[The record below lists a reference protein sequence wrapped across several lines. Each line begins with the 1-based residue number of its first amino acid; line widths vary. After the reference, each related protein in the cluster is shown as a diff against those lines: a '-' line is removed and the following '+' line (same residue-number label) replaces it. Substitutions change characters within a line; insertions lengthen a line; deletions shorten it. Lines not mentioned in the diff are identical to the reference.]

1 VLCKDFVL
9 TDGPV
14 ERLDEMND
22 KEKLIWIA
30 GFFCGEGCV
39 SINKLSGS
47 VVCNGNVALVQKDK
61 APLDFIFEALKL
73 YNIDVPTVKE
83 YKVMSPNNDENF
95 YYKLQFSNNHASR
108 FLELIMPFPIG
119 EKHLRRA
126 KLFVKIFPASLYSK
140 RHIRLSDDIINCRRK
155 YYEEWQ
161 KLLALEQ
168 LAALEQLI
176 KLG

>member
-1 VLCKDFVL
+1 ML
-9 TDGPV
+9 THEPV

-30 GFFCGEGCV
+30 GFFCGEGCI
-39 SINKLSGS
+39 SIMKRSGSMVCSGS
-47 VVCNGNVALVQKDK
+47 VTLVQKDRG
-61 APLDFIFEALKL
+61 PLDFIFETLKS
-73 YNIDVPTVKE
+73 YNVDVPAVKM

-95 YYKLQFSNNHASR
+95 YYNLQFPNNHASR
-108 FLELIMPFPIG
+108 FLKLIMPFPIG
-119 EKHLRRA
+119 EKHSRRA
-126 KLFVKIFPASLYSK
+126 KVFVKIFPANLYGK
-140 RHIRLSDDIINCRRK
+140 TGARLSDDIINCRRK